1 MPEEKKQKQ
10 TILYVGSDKAVI
22 EQLNSNNFYNIV
34 NVDNGFIANYWLKD
48 NEQPYAIVSEI
59 FLPGINGFGL
69 FREIFN
75 QQNYQEIPFILIDGG
90 SDTTSLLQKAFKLGV
105 DDFFRKPV
113 NINKIRIRLRFLK
126 EYKTQSSIFSILDKK
141 KQTVKTPLEKRIF
154 DILFTG
160 FAVLLLSPIYILTI
174 IAIKLESKGPVF
186 YSGKRVGAGY
196 NIFPFHKF
204 RSMYVGADAKLKEL
218 AHLNQYAKQTEKVE
232 EKGSKFTDECPEC
245 KKLGKPC
252 SPILYIDGK
261 EICERQYLEL
271 KKAKKGKTFIKIQ
284 NDPRV
289 TKTGRFIRKF
299 SIDELPQL
307 FNVLKGEMSIVGNRP
322 LPLYEAELLTSDKW
336 TERFL
341 APAGITGLW
350 QVSKRGKDDMS
361 NEERM
366 ELDNEYARTYTLWKD
381 IILIFR
387 TVTAFIQKEDV

>member
-1 MPEEKKQKQ
+1 MPEDKKHKQ
-10 TILYVGSDKAVI
+10 TLLYVGSDKAVI
-22 EQLNSNNFYNIV
+22 EQLKSDNIYNVV
-34 NVDNGFIANYWLKD
+34 NVDNGFVASHRLKD
-48 NEQPYAIVSEI
+48 NEQPYAIVSEV

-75 QQNYQEIPFILIDGG
+75 QQNYQGIPFILIDGG
-90 SDTTSLLQKAFKLGV
+90 SDTTGLLQKAFKLGV

-113 NINKIRIRLRFLK
+113 DINKIRIRLKFLK
-126 EYKTQSSIFSILDKK
+126 EYKTQSSIISILDKK
-141 KQTVKTPLEKRIF
+141 KKIVKTPLEKRIF

-160 FAVLLLSPIYILTI
+160 FAVLFLSPIYILTI
-174 IAIKLESKGPVF
+174 IAIKLESRGPVF

-232 EKGSKFTDECPEC
+232 EKGAGFTDECPEC
-245 KKLGKPC
+245 KKLEKPC
-252 SPILYIDGK
+252 SPVLYIDGK

-366 ELDNEYARTYTLWKD
+366 ELDNEYARTYNLWKD
-381 IILIFR
+381 IILIFK